1 MRPKIINILPHE
13 PDYEFVGERPEVHW
27 DTSDGQWVG
36 IYRNEIPDKLGREVL
51 QYTDDFEY
59 EVWQPDY
66 RADQVYSHRFED
78 DGLVHRL
85 FPATTTR
92 ERHGLKTIEHL
103 HTPTMEAYLDRYV
116 RENEVVINMNGD
128 LTTTNLS
135 LLSHME
141 HLPVLQSFRGTINLP
156 HTQIFR
162 PRRNFLA
169 SFSYLQQH
177 FQVKKH
183 INYVDHV
190 SYQNNLY
197 MKALESLYSGPKTK
211 ITSGCNFSYW
221 RKLDKAEC
229 RAALGLPAE
238 RPILLVSSLLIMRKQ
253 IDKLIEVLIRL
264 SSQHDFLLIV
274 SGHGTDEYEAYLKT
288 LAEPLLEQ
296 DRIRFVGFLKGDEM
310 LRYFNSADLFVNPS
324 KSEGGPV
331 SAMKAIACEV
341 PLFST
346 DSGNVAERMRDNGT
360 GILVGTEAYDE
371 WEKRLHAFLSGQP
384 VTPFDRQEAKAHYD
398 WQTIAGK
405 FVEIYQTLHRRYY
418 HQPVNYQKVS

>member
-1 MRPKIINILPHE
+1 MKPKIINILPHE
-13 PDYEFVGERPEVHW
+13 PDYEFVGERPKVHW
-27 DTSDGQWVG
+27 DTPDGQWVG

-51 QYTDDFEY
+51 QYTDKFEY

-66 RADQVYSHRFED
+66 RADQVYTHRFED
-78 DGLVHRL
+78 DGLIHRL

-92 ERHGLKTIEHL
+92 ERHGLKIIKHL
-103 HTPTMEAYLDRYV
+103 HTPAMGDFLDRYV

-141 HLPVLQSFRGTINLP
+141 DLPVLQSFRGTINLP

-162 PRRNFLA
+162 ARRNFLA
-169 SFSYLQQH
+169 SLSYLQQH
-177 FQVKKH
+177 FQVKKY
-183 INYVDHV
+183 ITYIDHV

-197 MKALESLYSGPKTK
+197 MKALESLYPGPKTK

-221 RKLDKAEC
+221 QKLDKAEC
-229 RAALGLPAE
+229 RTALGLPPE

-288 LAEPLLEQ
+288 LASPLLEQ

-360 GILVGTEAYDE
+360 GILVGIEAYDD
-371 WEKRLHAFLSGQP
+371 WEKRLHEFLSGQP

-398 WQTIAGK
+398 WQTIAGQ
-405 FVEIYQTLHRRYY
+405 FVEIYQTLHRKYY
-418 HQPVNYQKVS
+418 HQRVNHQKVS